1 MVKCKAVAL
10 SAILLSM
17 ALFTGCG
24 DSSPKD
30 TEAVVSVESES
41 RDTEKHEEALENG
54 TVGSET
60 VNEQS
65 EPDADT
71 AGTSTAASSD
81 DTNAGENVGVRDET
95 LKGRGHSDSGRE
107 EPEYENVRGYVVIP
121 YNEYSLTQTDSFTET
136 PWSVPVYGKEGN
148 SYVENGAVEHKTEVV
163 VKSQEL
169 EHEGYGGYSGHLL
182 VERLDNS
189 EEFYINVSNFLTKPY
204 WTCTD
209 LDEAILAGY
218 FIGEYH
224 GVSGNAPVDKGNEI
238 VELDDG
244 MLVLAIGPTGMYGR
258 GGPDRNTNSIEA
270 VVFKEWKYGYG
281 GVSVFFNKDDL
292 SIVY

>member
-1 MVKCKAVAL
+1 MVKCKVMAL

-24 DSSPKD
+24 DNSRKD
-30 TEAVVSVESES
+30 TEAVDSVETQIT
-41 RDTEKHEEALENG
+41 DTEKKETASE
-54 TVGSET
+54 TSTMGSEA
-60 VNEQS
+60 VNEQTVP
-65 EPDADT
+65 EVDT
-71 AGTSTAASSD
+71 NGSSTAASSD
-81 DTNAGENVGVRDET
+81 DTNAGENAGVRDET
-95 LKGRGHSDSGRE
+95 LRGRGHSDSGRE
-107 EPEYENVRGYVVIP
+107 EPEYENVIGYVVIP

-148 SYVENGAVEHKTEVV
+148 SYAENGAVEHKTEVV
-163 VKSQEL
+163 VKSQKL
-169 EHEGYGGYSGHLL
+169 EHEGYGGYSGYLL

-189 EEFYINVSNFLTKPY
+189 EQFYINVGNFLTKPY
-204 WTCTD
+204 WTYTD
-209 LDEAILAGY
+209 LDEAVLAGY

-244 MLVLAIGPTGMYGR
+244 MLVLVIGPTGLYGR

-270 VVFKEWKYGYG
+270 IVFKEWKYGYG

>member
-10 SAILLSM
+10 SAILLSV

-24 DSSPKD
+24 DNSRLD

-41 RDTEKHEEALENG
+41 TDT
-54 TVGSET
+54 
-60 VNEQS
+60 
-65 EPDADT
+65 PDI
-71 AGTSTAASSD
+71 STNTPAD
-81 DTNAGENVGVRDET
+81 DTNAGENVGVRDEN
-95 LKGRGHSDSGRE
+95 LNGCGHSDSGRE
-107 EPEYENVRGYVVIP
+107 EPEYVNVIGYVVIR
-121 YNEYSLTQTDSFTET
+121 YNEYSFTQTDTFTET
-136 PWSVPVYGKEGN
+136 PWFVPVYGKEGD

-169 EHEGYGGYSGHLL
+169 EHRGYGGYSGYLL

-189 EEFYINVSNFLTKPY
+189 EQFYINVGNFLTKPY
-204 WTCTD
+204 WTYTD
-209 LDEAILAGY
+209 LDEAVSVGY

-224 GVSGNAPVDKGNEI
+224 GVSGNAPVNKSNEL

-244 MLVLAIGPTGMYGR
+244 MMVLVIGPTDLYGR